1 MYQNDIEWNLFA
13 KVLSESL
20 GSPNESIAK
29 KRKQRFDFG
38 PASFEFVGNLKIEAI
53 NLSRFFFN
61 FNDNAMK
68 YINTMNVFNLVL

>member
-1 MYQNDIEWNLFA
+1 MNL
-13 KVLSESL
+13 SQ
-20 GSPNESIAK
+20 K

-53 NLSRFFFN
+53 NLSRFFFFN

-68 YINTMNVFNLVL
+68 YINTMNVFNLV